1 MSKKKVLLIDMD
13 ETLCD
18 FSGSPALR
26 NWQEKKRNPSAM
38 FEVSFFRNLDPL
50 PGAIAGVM
58 ELLSS
63 SLYDIYILTQP
74 VAKSPHSYS
83 EKVEWILTYLPDLK
97 DKIIMCQDKSMIKG
111 DILIDD
117 DKQRWGKWGG
127 KFIHFNRDRH
137 PFSQWQSIV
146 EDLLNEKEV
155 K

>member
-1 MSKKKVLLIDMD
+1 MSKKKILLIDMD

-18 FSGSPALR
+18 FSGSPDLR
-26 NWQEKKRNPSAM
+26 AWQEKKRNPSAM
-38 FEVSFFRNLDPL
+38 FEVGFFRHLVPL

-63 SLYDIYILTQP
+63 NLYDIYVLSQP

-83 EKVEWILTYLPDLK
+83 EKVEWILTYLPDLR
-97 DKIIMCQDKSMIKG
+97 DKIILCQDKYMVKG

-117 DKQRWGKWGG
+117 DKSRWGKFDG
-127 KFIHFNRDRH
+127 KFVHFNRDKH

-146 EDLLNEKEV
+146 ESLLKDERRE
-155 K
+155 